1 MKIFRVVVRGQFA
14 DLDEA
19 QRGALLDRAGEH
31 SYLKSAFTKDGTLT
45 YDEQLVAFN
54 FRYEVRHGEPVPDEA
69 TIGATS
75 IERATTT
82 LRGMGLTAKHLRFT
96 VTDMATIW
104 N

>member
-14 DLDEA
+14 DLDDA
-19 QRGALLDRAGEH
+19 QRAALLDDAGEH
-31 SYLKSAFTKDGTLT
+31 SYLKSAFTKSGTLT
-45 YDEQLVAFN
+45 YDDQLVAFN
-54 FRYEVRHGEPVPDEA
+54 FRYEVRHDDPMPDEE
-69 TIGATS
+69 TIGATA

-82 LRGMGLTAKHLRFT
+82 LGAMGLTAKHLRFT

>member
-14 DLDEA
+14 DLDDA
-19 QRGALLDRAGEH
+19 QRAALLDDAGDH

-54 FRYEVRHGEPVPDEA
+54 FRYEVRHGDPVPDDEA
-69 TIGATS
+69 IGTTAMA
-75 IERATTT
+75 RATKT
-82 LRGMGLTAKHLRFT
+82 LGGMGLTAKHLRAT

>member
-14 DLDEA
+14 GLDDA
-19 QRGALLDRAGEH
+19 QRVALLDKAAEH
-31 SYLKSAFTKDGTLT
+31 DYLKSAFTKDGTLT

-54 FRYEVRHGEPVPDEA
+54 FRYEVRHAEPVPDEE

-75 IERATTT
+75 VERATKT
-82 LRGMGLTAKHLRFT
+82 LGGMGLTAKHVRST